1 MDRGDDRRQRL
12 AGYFG
17 DHYGERAHE
26 RGNRS
31 ARLRGALFQGWAGRG
46 KRLLDAGCGSGL
58 LMEAYAP
65 GNRVTGID
73 VDRGALDACRARL
86 GVETVWADLNDALP
100 FDAGA
105 FDVVVAG
112 ETLEHLPYPRLFL
125 AEVHR
130 VLAPGGLFLG
140 SVPNAYRLPRRLDV
154 LRGRPFDRDPTH
166 LQHFSARSLRAL
178 LGERFTVE
186 AVVPVRGRWS
196 RWAPSL
202 DAHYFAWRARRS

>member
-1 MDRGDDRRQRL
+1 MTAGRERL

-17 DHYGERAHE
+17 RHYGDRARERP
-26 RGNRS
+26 S
-31 ARLRGALFQGWAGRG
+31 QSVRLRGELFRDWAGRG

-58 LMEAYAP
+58 LTASYVE
-65 GNRVTGID
+65 GNHVVGID
-73 VDRGALDACRARL
+73 VDGQALETCRARL
-86 GVETVWADLNDALP
+86 GIETVWADFNEILP
-100 FDAGA
+100 FEGGA
-105 FDVVVAG
+105 FEVVVAG

-125 AEVHR
+125 AEIQR
-130 VLAPGGLFLG
+130 VLGPGGLFLG

-178 LGERFTVE
+178 LGEHFTVE
-186 AVVPVRGRWS
+186 DLVPVRGRWA

-202 DAHYFAWRARRS
+202 DAHYFAWRCRQR